1 MEIKDIKARSGQID
15 IVFTVVSK
23 EQPRTFEKFGK
34 PGKVCNAKIKDASGE
49 ILLTLWNEQIEALEV
64 GDKVHL
70 TNGWCSEYRDERQL
84 STGKFGKLDVIEKG
98 SPLIVTNDPE
108 RLAKVRSVESSDEA
122 EEEEPE
128 LIEAEEF
135 IEEE

>member
-1 MEIKDIKARSGQID
+1 MALHFFNTDSTVFMIPILSLKTRKIIKPLINQPGMEIKDIKARSGQID

-64 GDKVHL
+64 GDKV
-70 TNGWCSEYRDERQL
+70 
-84 STGKFGKLDVIEKG
+84 
-98 SPLIVTNDPE
+98 
-108 RLAKVRSVESSDEA
+108 
-122 EEEEPE
+122 
-128 LIEAEEF
+128 
-135 IEEE
+135 